1 MEEIITNKDY
11 LKLWGFKEKD
21 YEKTFSDLQLSKGVE
36 KYLNEYI
43 DTFPNGGGLCF
54 MGNPKVITRTMART
68 CKEIYDKGLFK
79 NRVCLLDVP
88 SYLIG
93 INSMD
98 FGDRSR
104 EEAKINENLIN
115 SDLFILQELG
125 FTKWNEAQRTR
136 LYSLIYKRYSNHLP
150 MIITVNGTPSS
161 LEENIG
167 SSNFFRVA
175 DACKFIQ
182 L

>member
-115 SDLFILQELG
+115 SDLFILQELC
-125 FTKWNEAQRTR
+125 FIPFCKAQ
-136 LYSLIYKRYSNHLP
+136 LL
-150 MIITVNGTPSS
+150 
-161 LEENIG
+161 
-167 SSNFFRVA
+167 
-175 DACKFIQ
+175 
-182 L
+182 

>member
-1 MEEIITNKDY
+1 VDY
-11 LKLWGFKEKD
+11 LHD
-21 YEKTFSDLQLSKGVE
+21 YIEH
-36 KYLNEYI
+36 
-43 DTFPNGGGLCF
+43 FPNGDGICF
-54 MGNPKVITRTMART
+54 MGNPKIITKTMART
-68 CKEIYDKGLFK
+68 CKEIFDRGLFR

-88 SYLIG
+88 SHLIG
-93 INSMD
+93 INSLD

-104 EEAKINENLIN
+104 EEAKINENLLN

-150 MIITVNGTPSS
+150 MFITVNGTPET

>member
-1 MEEIITNKDY
+1 MEY
-11 LKLWGFKEKD
+11 LDKFI
-21 YEKTFSDLQLSKGVE
+21 SS
-36 KYLNEYI
+36 
-43 DTFPNGGGLCF
+43 FPNDGSLCF
-54 MGNPKVITRTMART
+54 LGNPKLVARTMAKT

-79 NRVCLLDVP
+79 NRVCIIDVP

-93 INSMD
+93 ISSMD

-104 EEAKINENLIN
+104 QEAKINEDLLN
-115 SDLFILQELG
+115 SDLVIFQELG
-125 FTKWNEAQRTR
+125 FTKWNEAQKTR
-136 LYSLIYKRYSNHLP
+136 LYTLIYTRYSNQLP
-150 MIITVNGTPSS
+150 MFVTVNGTPDQ

-167 SSNFFRVA
+167 SSLFFRVA